1 MPTFTPAA
9 AADRGAT
16 SYTRAPESLS
26 GSCGAPDESLVSGGV
41 DKRYIYHGALN
52 PETSVDSEKTRYGN
66 PQQAFVG
73 LPLNRQ

>member
-1 MPTFTPAA
+1 MLLAFF
-9 AADRGAT
+9 G
-16 SYTRAPESLS
+16 
-26 GSCGAPDESLVSGGV
+26 GGAPDESLVSGGV

-73 LPLNRQ
+73 MPLNRQ